1 MGIPPAAVPTPLV
14 YWEPSYKLL
23 SESLIQELASEALT
37 ARWEK
42 IDFFASFLVATTAT
56 GSAVGA
62 WALWSTQVGKV
73 VWGII
78 AGTASVASIVH
89 TTLKVPGR
97 IKDQEELHR
106 LFQQERLAINK
117 FRSDLEIGVISMHD
131 ATAEYERLQKEYQQ
145 IMGKTKTCIAYTTGL
160 RQRATAL
167 RDAKLKEENIASS

>member
-1 MGIPPAAVPTPLV
+1 MDTPPAAVPTPLV

-42 IDFFASFLVATTAT
+42 IDFFASFLVAATAT

-62 WALWSTQVGKV
+62 WALWSTQSGKV

-145 IMGKTKTCIAYTTGL
+145 IMAKTKTCIAYTTGL
-160 RQRATAL
+160 RRQATAL
-167 RDAKLKEENIASS
+167 RDAKLKEENIAS